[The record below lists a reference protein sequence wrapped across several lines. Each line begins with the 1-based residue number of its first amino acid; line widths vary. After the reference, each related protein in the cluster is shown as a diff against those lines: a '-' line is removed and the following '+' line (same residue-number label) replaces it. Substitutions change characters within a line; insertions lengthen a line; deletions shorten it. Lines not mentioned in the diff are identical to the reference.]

1 MKLVTMTFAALL
13 LVSASAATA
22 SEPTIEFEKNTV
34 LDFDE
39 DTIQGDL
46 TRPDGELVDAK
57 RKVSHSNLVRVR
69 ESFRDQ
75 VLESV
80 GEL

>member
-1 MKLVTMTFAALL
+1 MRGLSWVVAGLL
-13 LVSASAATA
+13 LTAGFSASA
-22 SEPTIEFEKNTV
+22 EEIIEYEQHTE

-57 RKVSHSNLVRVR
+57 RRVTHSNLVKVR

>member
-1 MKLVTMTFAALL
+1 MRLVTITLTALL
-13 LVSASAATA
+13 LASSTAARA
-22 SEPTIEFEKNTV
+22 EETIEYEKNTV

-57 RKVSHSNLVRVR
+57 RRVSHSNLVRVR

>member
-1 MKLVTMTFAALL
+1 MKRMGGLIAGLL
-13 LVSASAATA
+13 LLSPLAASAEDRVEYEKHT
-22 SEPTIEFEKNTV
+22 EINFE
-34 LDFDE
+34 D

-57 RKVSHSNLVRVR
+57 GKVTHSNLVKVR
-69 ESFRDQ
+69 DTFRDQ

>member
-1 MKLVTMTFAALL
+1 MRLVAITFTALL
-13 LVSASAATA
+13 LVSATAASA
-22 SEPTIEFEKNTV
+22 EETIEYEKNTV

-57 RKVSHSNLVRVR
+57 RRVSHSNLVRVR

>member
-1 MKLVTMTFAALL
+1 MRLVATTFAALL
-13 LVSASAATA
+13 LVTATA
-22 SEPTIEFEKNTV
+22 AQAEETVEYEKNTV

-57 RKVSHSNLVRVR
+57 RRVSHSNLVRVR

>member
-1 MKLVTMTFAALL
+1 MRLVATTFAALL
-13 LVSASAATA
+13 LVLATTA
-22 SEPTIEFEKNTV
+22 RADETVEYEKNTV

>member
-1 MKLVTMTFAALL
+1 MRLVAITFTALL
-13 LVSASAATA
+13 LASTTAAKA
-22 SEPTIEFEKNTV
+22 QETIEYEKNTV

-57 RKVSHSNLVRVR
+57 RRVSHSNLVRVR

>member
-1 MKLVTMTFAALL
+1 MRLVATTLTALL
-13 LVSASAATA
+13 LATSTAAGA
-22 SEPTIEFEKNTV
+22 EEIIEYEKNTV

-39 DTIQGDL
+39 DTIEGDL

-57 RKVSHSNLVRVR
+57 RRVTHSNLVRVR

>member
-1 MKLVTMTFAALL
+1 MKRLAMTIAAFLL
-13 LVSASAATA
+13 ATSAVAQAQ
-22 SEPTIEFEKNTV
+22 EQTIEYEKNTV

-46 TRPDGELVDAK
+46 TRPDGEIVDAK